1 MYSSPVTPTG
11 TGSNFASSTNIFAL
25 PIGLP
30 MLGLPSSARQ
40 RLILDQIVVSVGPYA
55 LKNSRPSLQ
64 RSTNSAEQASPATI
78 TVRNSGK
85 PSFGIKANAD
95 GGIVRLLID
104 CSRNNFCNGAPGKSS
119 SGVAITSVAPV
130 ASAIVISKTEAS
142 KLNEA
147 N

>member
-1 MYSSPVTPTG
+1 MG
-11 TGSNFASSTNIFAL
+11 AGSNLASSTNICAL

-40 RLILDQIVVSVGPYA
+40 RLTLDQIVVSVGPYA

-78 TVRNSGK
+78 TVRNSGN
-85 PSFGIKANAD
+85 PSVGISASAD

-104 CSRNNFCNGAPGKSS
+104 CSRKS
-119 SGVAITSVAPV
+119 
-130 ASAIVISKTEAS
+130 
-142 KLNEA
+142 
-147 N
+147 